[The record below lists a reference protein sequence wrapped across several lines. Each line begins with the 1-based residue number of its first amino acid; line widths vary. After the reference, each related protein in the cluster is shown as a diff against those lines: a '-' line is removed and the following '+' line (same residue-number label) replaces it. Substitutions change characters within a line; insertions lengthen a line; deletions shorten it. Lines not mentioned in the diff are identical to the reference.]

1 MKVDVKFEKAIN
13 HDEEVRKILQKAD
26 KLKMSYVQVLNEYV
40 LDELIE
46 TLSPTQQKL
55 IYWIVQYDNSSS
67 KINTAYNDGID
78 EMAQEVK
85 DMIDYIQQRIQR

>member
-1 MKVDVKFEKAIN
+1 MKIDVKFEKAIN

-85 DMIDYIQQRIQR
+85 DMIDYIQQRIQK

>member
-1 MKVDVKFEKAIN
+1 MKIDVKFEKAIN
-13 HDEEVRKILQKAD
+13 HDDEVRKILQKAD

>member
-85 DMIDYIQQRIQR
+85 DMIDYIQQRITK

>member
-1 MKVDVKFEKAIN
+1 MKIDVKFEKAIN
-13 HDEEVRKILQKAD
+13 HDEEARKILQKAD

-55 IYWIVQYDNSSS
+55 IHFIVKYDNSSS

-85 DMIDYIQQRIQR
+85 DMIDYIQQRIQI

>member
-1 MKVDVKFEKAIN
+1 MKIDIKFEKAIN
-13 HDEEVRKILQKAD
+13 HDEEARKILQKSD

-55 IYWIVQYDNSSS
+55 IHFIVKYDNSSS

>member
-78 EMAQEVK
+78 EMAQEIK
-85 DMIDYIQQRIQR
+85 DMIDYIQQRIQI